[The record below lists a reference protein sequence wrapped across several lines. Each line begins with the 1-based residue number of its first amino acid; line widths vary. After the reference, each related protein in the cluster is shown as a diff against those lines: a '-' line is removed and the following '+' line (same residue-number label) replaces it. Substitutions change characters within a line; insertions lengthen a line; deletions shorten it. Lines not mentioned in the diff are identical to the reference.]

1 MTSGFILLFNIIIVC
16 GRRHH
21 HTSQRFCLLGC
32 WGLVNNASVCT
43 VCFSE
48 IKDSR
53 ASKQVEH
60 QIFSWPPRGF
70 PCHLYCILG
79 PTFLPP
85 CSISLEGPP
94 TWFSVETQPMV
105 ALPGYEQFW
114 GIPIYKMGS
123 LLRFSHHKKI
133 VDWRTKYE
141 TGFEWE
147 KRGEAAIMTQN
158 QSCCRAPHKNYSRR
172 NGTWP
177 GGKSAPPLAGLAL
190 PQSGH
195 SLVWCPPP
203 IHLVCSLLS
212 HSKVI

>member
-1 MTSGFILLFNIIIVC
+1 ML
-16 GRRHH
+16 
-21 HTSQRFCLLGC
+21 
-32 WGLVNNASVCT
+32 GLVNKASVYT

-48 IKDSR
+48 LKDSR

-60 QIFSWPPRGF
+60 QMFSSPPRGF

-85 CSISLEGPP
+85 CSISPEGPP
-94 TWFSVETQPMV
+94 TWFSVETQPRV

-114 GIPIYKMGS
+114 RIPITTW
-123 LLRFSHHKKI
+123 HHFCALAIIKK
-133 VDWRTKYE
+133 VGGWRTKYE

-147 KRGEAAIMTQN
+147 KWGEAAIMTQN

-177 GGKSAPPLAGLAL
+177 GGKSAPPSAGLAL
-190 PQSGH
+190 AQSGH

-203 IHLVCSLLS
+203 IRLVCSLLS